1 MARKTVKDK
10 ACDKKNDEVLFP
22 KVEKVLGGASYA
34 LMKLMEQSYFA
45 EALKRIF
52 YKNRNDLKL
61 DSLVIYTVLSK
72 HHDLNEFESF
82 AKTQYLPWGA
92 PLNKTEIDKIL
103 SSVKPLNLDQFFN
116 ALLYEYLRN
125 HDGLKNVEDTSF
137 VVLDSAASRNYGQSA
152 FEDSE
157 IDDTYQLNYLL
168 LCDAL
173 TGAPIFG
180 KTYEGNRAD
189 TATVEA
195 FIENLSEQL
204 DEDVVNT
211 IKQKLVFTTCDLGED
226 CVSLKEF
233 LQNENHFVIKGD
245 LKEKWILD
253 EVDKAI
259 EANIFSR
266 IEEFKLFFKQY
277 MHTTRVDYTYKDL
290 NTGKQKTKPLLVHMF
305 FDEDIHQRSMEALR
319 QNVVTAKDTFNEA
332 LSKQSNSD
340 TKPNLGSMQYF
351 IDKYCNYEADGKV
364 LIDNQKYQ
372 DKLKYKGI
380 KVLITDCIEDAQQA
394 YLAYNCQQTIANNF
408 QKAKFSLKDPR
419 SSVGSQQFVN
429 GKLLIDLIASSLENL
444 LLTRIREYEGSS
456 ESYHD
461 KIRLTAYSKD
471 KLLAELNTI
480 MLTSYEGGYVFDEIK
495 DRYQTFYHAIGVE
508 IPNGRKLYLNI
519 DECEIEEEF
528 SLFDDEEDDPMLRIL
543 DEEI

>member
-34 LMKLMEQSYFA
+34 LMKLMEQSHIDN
-45 EALKRIF
+45 ALKGVFSKR
-52 YKNRNDLKL
+52 RHDLML
-61 DSLVIYTVLSK
+61 SSLVIYTVLSK

-92 PLNKTEIDKIL
+92 PLNKTEIDELL
-103 SSVKPLNLDQFFN
+103 SSIKPLNLDQFFN

-125 HDGLKNVEDTSF
+125 HDGLKNVEDTFF
-137 VVLDSAASRNYGQSA
+137 VVLDSAISRNNSQTV

-173 TGAPIFG
+173 TGVPIFG

-195 FIENLSEQL
+195 FFEYLSAQL
-204 DEDVVNT
+204 NEDVVNS
-211 IKQKLVFTTCDLGED
+211 IKQKLVFTNGDLGED
-226 CVSLKEF
+226 CVFLKEF

-259 EANIFSR
+259 KANIFSR

-277 MHTTRVDYTYKDL
+277 MHTTRVEYTYKDL

-319 QNVVTAKDTFNEA
+319 QNVVTAKDTYNEA

-340 TKPNLGSMQYF
+340 EKPNLRSIQYF

-364 LIDNQKYQ
+364 LIDNQKFQ

-380 KVLITDCIEDAQQA
+380 KVLITDCIEDEQQA
-394 YLAYNCQQTIANNF
+394 YLAYTCQQTIAKNC
-408 QKAKFSLKDPR
+408 QKVKSSLK
-419 SSVGSQQFVN
+419 SSRNYVGSHRVLN
-429 GKLLIDLIASSLENL
+429 GKLLIDLIASSLENII
-444 LLTRIREYEGSS
+444 LTRIREYETSG

-480 MLTSYEGGYVFDEIK
+480 MLTCYEGGYVFDEIK

-519 DECEIEEEF
+519 DECEIGEEF